1 MQELKEK
8 LRQAE
13 QNFNYADPE
22 YVDAAIY
29 ELKAAE
35 ERFRAKVREVKFKQR
50 VEEVKEYLRGM
61 ATLNGNIKN
70 ISEEQL
76 EQDAKETVLGI
87 LQDEPNW
94 LNEEW

>member
-29 ELKAAE
+29 ELKATE
-35 ERFRAKVREVKFKQR
+35 EKFAAMLREKRREKNVRSKSKRTFSLFRS
-50 VEEVKEYLRGM
+50 
-61 ATLNGNIKN
+61 N
-70 ISEEQL
+70 
-76 EQDAKETVLGI
+76 
-87 LQDEPNW
+87 
-94 LNEEW
+94 

>member
-29 ELKAAE
+29 ELKATE
-35 ERFRAKVREVKFKQR
+35 EKFAAMLREKRREKNVRSKGKRTFSLFRS
-50 VEEVKEYLRGM
+50 
-61 ATLNGNIKN
+61 N
-70 ISEEQL
+70 
-76 EQDAKETVLGI
+76 
-87 LQDEPNW
+87 
-94 LNEEW
+94 